1 MKPCKAV
8 LSLRGGGARAPAA
21 AFCSASAL
29 GRSVALNRLVTPN
42 SDGRNDTFIFR
53 CYNPRDAA
61 VDAKIYDLAG
71 REVAQ
76 MRLKQRSNGTPPV
89 QDNSSGEF
97 YDLEWDPNRGEK
109 YPGGVYVYQVRTEEQ
124 VYKGTVVIIR

>member
-8 LSLRGGGARAPAA
+8 LCLLAALALAPAA

-29 GRSVALNRLVTPN
+29 GRSAALNRLVTPN

-76 MRLKQRSNGTPPV
+76 MRLRQRSNGTPPV
-89 QDNSSGEF
+89 LDNASGEF
-97 YDLEWDPNRGEK
+97 YDLEWDPNRGVK
-109 YPGGVYVYQVRTEEQ
+109 SPGGVYVYQVRLEDK

>member
-8 LSLRGGGARAPAA
+8 LSLLAALAFAPAA

-29 GRSVALNRLVTPN
+29 GRSAALNRLVTPN
-42 SDGRNDTFIFR
+42 GDGRNDTFIFR

-61 VDAKIYDLAG
+61 VDAKIYDLSG

-76 MRLKQRSNGTPPV
+76 MRLAQRSTGTPPAP
-89 QDNSSGEF
+89 SASGEF
-97 YDLEWDPNRGEK
+97 YDLEWNPNRGEK
-109 YPGGVYVYQVRTEEQ
+109 YPGGAYVYQVRVEEK

>member
-1 MKPCKAV
+1 MKPCKAI
-8 LSLRGGGARAPAA
+8 LTLLAALALAPAA

-42 SDGRNDTFIFR
+42 GDGWNDYFIFR

-76 MRLKQRSNGTPPV
+76 MSLRQRSTGTPPTES
-89 QDNSSGEF
+89 SSGEF
-97 YDLEWDPNRGEK
+97 YDLMWNPNKGEK
-109 YPGGVYVYQVRTEEQ
+109 VPGGVYVYQVRMEEK

>member
-8 LSLRGGGARAPAA
+8 LCLLAALALAPAA

-29 GRSVALNRLVTPN
+29 GRSAALNRLVTPN
-42 SDGRNDTFIFR
+42 GDGRNDTFIFR

-76 MRLKQRSNGTPPV
+76 MTLRQRFGGTPPAP
-89 QDNSSGEF
+89 STSGEF

-109 YPGGVYVYQVRTEEQ
+109 YPGGVYVYQVRTEEK

>member
-1 MKPCKAV
+1 MKRCKAMF
-8 LSLRGGGARAPAA
+8 SLFAALALAPAA

-42 SDGRNDTFIFR
+42 NDQRNDFFIFR
-53 CYNPRDAA
+53 CYNPRDSA
-61 VDAKIYDLAG
+61 VDAKIYDLSG

-76 MRLKQRSNGTPPV
+76 MSLRQRSTGTPPAES
-89 QDNSSGEF
+89 SSGEF
-97 YDLEWDPNRGEK
+97 YDLEWDPNKGEK
-109 YPGGVYVYQVRTEEQ
+109 VPGGVYVYQVRMEEK

>member
-8 LSLRGGGARAPAA
+8 LTLFAALALAPAA

-29 GRSVALNRLVTPN
+29 GRSAALNRLVTPN
-42 SDGRNDTFIFR
+42 GDGRNDTFIFR
-53 CYNPRDAA
+53 CFNPRDAA
-61 VDAKIYDLAG
+61 VDAKIYDLSG

-76 MRLKQRSNGTPPV
+76 MRLKQRSIGTPP
-89 QDNSSGEF
+89 SPSTSGEF
-97 YDLEWDPNRGEK
+97 YDLEWDPNLGAK
-109 YPGGVYVYQVRTEEQ
+109 SPGGVYVYQVRAEEK

>member
-1 MKPCKAV
+1 MKPSKAV
-8 LSLRGGGARAPAA
+8 LSLLAALALAPAA

-29 GRSVALNRLVTPN
+29 GRSAALNRLVTPN
-42 SDGRNDTFIFR
+42 GDGRNDTFIFR

-61 VDAKIYDLAG
+61 VDAKIYDLSG

-76 MRLKQRSNGTPPV
+76 MSLRQRSTGTPPTPS
-89 QDNSSGEF
+89 SSGEF

-109 YPGGVYVYQVRTEEQ
+109 YPGGAYMYQVRAEEK